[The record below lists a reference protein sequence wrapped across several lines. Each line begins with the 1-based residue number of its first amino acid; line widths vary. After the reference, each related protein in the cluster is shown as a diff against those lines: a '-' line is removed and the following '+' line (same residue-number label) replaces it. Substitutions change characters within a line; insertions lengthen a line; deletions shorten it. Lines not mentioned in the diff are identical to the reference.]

1 MPRSEGAEYRLRERK
16 DGGTVGCMY
25 GSRPVAHPIGRGD
38 SCCASRARFRA
49 LAESQLYEEYNVS
62 VGQESRLGRGRK
74 AREQKE
80 KKIEDGSGKQSDVQ
94 RPRVER

>member
-1 MPRSEGAEYRLRERK
+1 MVVAQSPTQSAVVIPAVPRG
-16 DGGTVGCMY
+16 
-25 GSRPVAHPIGRGD
+25 
-38 SCCASRARFRA
+38 RFRA